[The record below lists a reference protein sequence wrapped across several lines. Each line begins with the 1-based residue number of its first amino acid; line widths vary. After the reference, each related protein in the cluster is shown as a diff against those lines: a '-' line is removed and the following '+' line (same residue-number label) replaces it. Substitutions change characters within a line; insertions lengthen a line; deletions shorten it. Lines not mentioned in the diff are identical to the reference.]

1 MPREYPEY
9 PILSVAA
16 VAIKDNKMLLVKR
29 GAPPGE
35 GLWSIPG
42 GAVELGERLH
52 DALKRELREETNLEC
67 EIIDLVNIAEVIIRD
82 EEGKVRFHYVILD
95 YLVKITGGEL
105 RPGSDV
111 LDAKWF
117 DLKEAQ
123 NLPLTKTT
131 RKLIKKLLNS
141 DLIKTT

>member
-29 GAPPGE
+29 RAPPGE

-42 GAVELGERLH
+42 GVVELGERLH
-52 DALKRELREETNLEC
+52 DALKRELHEETNLEC